1 MPGSSRPKMPLPQ
14 SASSPRHGSREMERR
29 GNNER
34 REPNNATVGGGGG
47 GGGGGVPKR
56 NHENKTVD
64 SLNNIAELP
73 GVHISLSKNDVRS
86 S

>member
-34 REPNNATVGGGGG
+34 REPNNTTMGE
-47 GGGGGVPKR
+47 GGGGVPKR